1 MSRASKINR
10 ILLPA
15 VLQWL
20 GQGQNPDMGL
30 LNWRKLE
37 ERFGTDSEY
46 LGFLARLQFG
56 RATTVPRP
64 VELPFPRRRAEQVR
78 GVGHLAW
85 RR

>member
-1 MSRASKINR
+1 MRHVAVLTAGVSRASKINR

-46 LGFLARLQFG
+46 LASC
-56 RATTVPRP
+56 ATPLRPRNGCATSCRTL
-64 VELPFPRRRAEQVR
+64 VSSATR
-78 GVGHLAW
+78 
-85 RR
+85 